1 MTPISFDS
9 TAALRLG
16 TLTGLRWFAVLGQF
30 IVLMVVRF
38 GFGFEVDL
46 VPVLAI
52 VAAGVA
58 VNLYAH
64 FSFSPGKPL
73 SPQETITYLVFDT
86 AQIGSIL
93 YFTGG
98 LQNPFALWLIMQAM
112 LASSSLPLR
121 RALIVIGGV
130 IVSLTLLAI
139 WHQPMPWV
147 TSEGFALP
155 QVYNIG
161 IWSALTL
168 SVLFTS
174 AYAYRV
180 TSEHLKL
187 SAALGATQKALSQE
201 ERLSALDG
209 LAAAAAHE
217 LGTPL
222 ATIQVTAREMEH
234 ELPDG
239 DLKEDA
245 ALLVQQTQRCQ
256 KILKRL
262 SKSGQA
268 GDAVHSMMSLD
279 DVLQEA
285 ARPFAV
291 VGSPAVR
298 TRFDSHIAA
307 IPDDLVRRPEI
318 IYGLRNLIENAHK
331 YASDLVDIK
340 ASWDETSVWVF
351 ISDDGPGIPDEML
364 MRLGEPYP
372 RAAHQSPDGKGGLGL
387 GFFIAQTLLERTGAT
402 LSFGN
407 HKEKTGAWVRVKWPL
422 VKLLDRPTSVS
433 DPQAAEALAL

>member
-1 MTPISFDS
+1 MTPISFDN

-16 TLTGLRWFAVLGQF
+16 TLTGLRWFAVFGQF
-30 IVLMVVRF
+30 LVLVVVRF
-38 GFGFEVDL
+38 GFGFEIHL
-46 VPVLAI
+46 APVLAI
-52 VAAGVA
+52 IAAGVA

-64 FSFSPGKPL
+64 FGFLPAKPL
-73 SPQETITYLVFDT
+73 SQRETVAYLGFDT
-86 AQIGSIL
+86 LQIASIL

-98 LQNPFALWLIMQAM
+98 IQNPFALWLIMQAM

-121 RALIVIGGV
+121 RALWVIATV
-130 IVSLTLLAI
+130 ILALTVVAI
-139 WHQPMPWV
+139 WHRPLPWV
-147 TSEGFALP
+147 TADGFSLP

-161 IWSALTL
+161 IWSALML
-168 SVLFTS
+168 GVLFTS

-201 ERLSALDG
+201 ERLAALDG

-245 ALLVQQTQRCQ
+245 ALLVSQTQRCQ

-262 SKSGQA
+262 SQSGQA
-268 GDAVHSMMSLD
+268 GDAVHNTLSLD
-279 DVLQEA
+279 ELLREA
-285 ARPFAV
+285 ARPFV
-291 VGSPAVR
+291 TEGTPSIQ
-298 TRFDSHIAA
+298 TRFDSDTAQ
-307 IPDDLVRRPEI
+307 IPDSLQRRPEV

-340 ASWDETSVWVF
+340 ASWNDQSVWVT
-351 ISDDGPGIPDEML
+351 ISDDGPGIPSEML

-372 RAAHQSPDGKGGLGL
+372 RISTQANDSKGGLGL
-387 GFFIAQTLLERTGAT
+387 GFFIAKTLLERTGAS

-407 HKEKTGAWVRVKWPL
+407 HEKPSGAWVKVKWPL
-422 VKLLDRPTSVS
+422 VKLLDKPTSAE
-433 DPQAAEALAL
+433 DTHPAEALAL